1 MESLFEGASSW
12 FVSPKKIFRNLTP
25 FLKFFFHNLFRSSLS
40 LAAFSSVFPLII
52 IISFMSLN
60 LTRLM
65 SCQPPQLEDSF

>member
-25 FLKFFFHNLFRSSLS
+25 FLKFFFHNLFRSSLV
-40 LAAFSSVFPLII
+40 AFSSVFPLII

-65 SCQPPQLEDSF
+65 SCRPPQLEDSF